1 MHHKQV
7 DSSTSELTDRAMS
20 WNESGSC
27 KLSDNSSWQD
37 FVDWILNFYTKQCAN
52 DGVNDSN
59 ERCEYISKF
68 NNALFRHF
76 LMPMSCHDELSE
88 SLHEPDSFQ
97 LIALSVSSDVEES
110 TCL

>member
-37 FVDWILNFYTKQCAN
+37 FVDCIKLGCHAHKTTQFDIDYKLQYL
-52 DGVNDSN
+52 
-59 ERCEYISKF
+59 RCIQY
-68 NNALFRHF
+68 
-76 LMPMSCHDELSE
+76 M
-88 SLHEPDSFQ
+88 
-97 LIALSVSSDVEES
+97 
-110 TCL
+110 

>member
-37 FVDWILNFYTKQCAN
+37 FVDGILNWKYKC
-52 DGVNDSN
+52 
-59 ERCEYISKF
+59 IIKLSKK
-68 NNALFRHF
+68 
-76 LMPMSCHDELSE
+76 S
-88 SLHEPDSFQ
+88 
-97 LIALSVSSDVEES
+97 SVFG
-110 TCL
+110 